1 MTAQELKSY
10 IYINGLI
17 ENVLSDLGCHHIKR
31 HDGFYTCGNPDGDN
45 KSAIVVYENDNLAT
59 LNYTRQLTTQQRPT
73 DIFDLVSFI
82 KQCTFPESIREVCN
96 ILGLDYY
103 QEVEEKPISLQW
115 LRALLVDMPINKE
128 SEDTTP
134 LKPIPEEILSYYL
147 PHGNIMFEQ
156 DNIPLDVQR
165 EFNVGYDPATN
176 YITIPIYDALGT
188 LVGVKG
194 RYFGEQDGIHTKYTY
209 LERCNKSRILYGY
222 FQNKEYI
229 KQSSQLFI
237 VESEKAVMQLA
248 GMGFRNAVST
258 GGKTISKY
266 QVELISRTTCTPV
279 FAYDADV
286 TEEELNNIANMF
298 MDGVKVYAMID
309 KDGILSEKE
318 SPSDNTDNW
327 IKLLKNHIYQIK

>member
-1 MTAQELKSY
+1 MTAQELKSH

-17 ENVLSDLGCHHIKR
+17 ENVLSDLGCHHIKK
-31 HDGFYTCGNPDGDN
+31 HDGFWTCSNPDGDN
-45 KSAIVVYENDNLAT
+45 KSAIVVYENENLTT
-59 LNYTRQLTTQQRPT
+59 LNYTRQLTTQQRTT
-73 DIFDLVSFI
+73 DIFDLVSYF
-82 KQCTFPESIREVCN
+82 KQCTFPESIREICN
-96 ILGLDYY
+96 MLGLDYY
-103 QEVEEKPISLQW
+103 QEPEEVPESLQW
-115 LRALLVDMPINKE
+115 IQELKNMETEKRE
-128 SEDTTP
+128 EDNTP
-134 LKPIPEEILSYYL
+134 LRPIPEEILSYYL
-147 PHGNIMFEQ
+147 PYGNIMFEE
-156 DNIPLDVQR
+156 DNIPISIQE

-194 RYFGEQDGIHTKYTY
+194 RYFGEKDGFHTKYTY

-222 FQNKEYI
+222 FQNKEHI
-229 KQSSQLFI
+229 KHSKQLFI

-286 TEEELNNIANMF
+286 TEDELKGIADMF
-298 MDGVKVYAMID
+298 
-309 KDGILSEKE
+309 KDGISIYALIDKEGLLQEKE

-327 IKLLKNHIYQIK
+327 IKLTKNHMYKIK